1 MKSKIDFDKIKAY
14 LETCNDQT
22 KVYLGC
28 DSERVLSHG
37 KFYAD
42 YTLALVIHINGKNG
56 CKVFSDTVRELDYDD
71 RKKPYT
77 RLMNEVYKVAELYKQ
92 TLEAIGDRDIEVHLD
107 INSSDKHFSN
117 NVVSQAIGYIKG
129 VCNVD
134 PVIKPLAWAAS
145 CAADRAKSIAWHFP
159 NARVYSVT
167 WA

>member
-1 MKSKIDFDKIKAY
+1 MKKIDFEIIQKY
-14 LETCNDQT
+14 LEDCDDNT

-42 YTLALVIHINGKNG
+42 YTLALVIHVNGNNG
-56 CKVFSDTVRELDYDD
+56 CKIFSETIREPDYDI
-71 RKKPYT
+71 RNKPYT

-92 TLEAIGDRDIEVHLD
+92 TLEVLGDRKIEVHLD

-117 NVVSQAIGYIKG
+117 NVVSQAIGYIRG

-145 CAADRAKSIAWHFP
+145 CAADRAKSIA
-159 NARVYSVT
+159 
-167 WA
+167 

>member
-1 MKSKIDFDKIKAY
+1 MKKIDFEIIQKF
-14 LETCNDQT
+14 LEDCDDNT

-42 YTLALVIHINGKNG
+42 YTLALVIHVNGNNG
-56 CKVFSDTVRELDYDD
+56 CKIFSETIREPDYDI
-71 RKKPYT
+71 RNKPYT

-92 TLEAIGDRDIEVHLD
+92 TLEVLGDRKIEVHLD

-117 NVVSQAIGYIKG
+117 NVVSQAIGYIRG

-145 CAADRAKSIAWHFP
+145 CAADRAKSIA
-159 NARVYSVT
+159 
-167 WA
+167 

>member
-1 MKSKIDFDKIKAY
+1 MKSKIDFELIKKY
-14 LETCNDQT
+14 LENCNDNT

-28 DSERVLSHG
+28 DSERILSHG

-42 YTLALVIHINGKNG
+42 YTLALVIHINGNNG
-56 CKVFSDTVRELDYDD
+56 CKIFSDTVREPDYDV
-71 RKKPYT
+71 RNKPYT

-92 TLEAIGDRDIEVHLD
+92 TLELLGDRDIEVHLD

-134 PVIKPLAWAAS
+134 PVIKPLAWAAT
-145 CAADRAKSIAWHFP
+145 CAADRAKSISWQ
-159 NARVYSVT
+159 
-167 WA
+167 

>member
-1 MKSKIDFDKIKAY
+1 MKKIDFEIIQKF
-14 LETCNDQT
+14 LEDCDDNT

-42 YTLALVIHINGKNG
+42 YTLALVIHVNGNNG
-56 CKVFSDTVRELDYDD
+56 CKIFSETIREPDYDI
-71 RKKPYT
+71 RNKPYT

-92 TLEAIGDRDIEVHLD
+92 TLEVLGDRKIEVHLD

-117 NVVSQAIGYIKG
+117 NVVSQAIGYIRG

-145 CAADRAKSIAWHFP
+145 CAADRAKSIAWHV
-159 NARVYSVT
+159 AG
-167 WA
+167 